1 MRVLP
6 TRWQRKPAGIDMN
19 RNYVTV
25 TLCITVWGIWNAHPF
40 LRVELLVQSHHPMT
54 GRIATEWTH
63 PSNTN
68 VEILSLLH
76 CYWLYCNFAFVIT
89 SQLHCLLFRS
99 FAGCVSTNVY
109 LVCTVW
115 RGLRNGLG
123 KRVNWRNGS
132 TIRCISN
139 SGDTPAPP
147 LKARFC
153 HHQRPLC
160 VAMRSTPAFHRKC
173 PVNEHEIAKKS
184 CGWREI
190 RRVNGSK
197 SRKNCIAGGQ
207 FRELMLH

>member
-1 MRVLP
+1 MYNSVRHLKRPSVLTCGIASAEP
-6 TRWQRKPAGIDMN
+6 SSNDGPNCNTVNTPQQHKRWDTFAIALLL
-19 RNYVTV
+19 
-25 TLCITVWGIWNAHPF
+25 TLLQFCF
-40 LRVELLVQSHHPMT
+40 
-54 GRIATEWTH
+54 
-63 PSNTN
+63 
-68 VEILSLLH
+68 
-76 CYWLYCNFAFVIT
+76 CYNISTALFM
-89 SQLHCLLFRS
+89 FRS

-173 PVNEHEIAKKS
+173 PVNEHEIAKK
-184 CGWREI
+184 I
-190 RRVNGSK
+190 LRVTRDQTG
-197 SRKNCIAGGQ
+197 
-207 FRELMLH
+207 